1 MKKKKIKIFSLV
13 ILILLATTGVPL
25 SYHLCDAM
33 GKVSSDECEIV
44 CNNCNQ
50 QVEEI
55 VSCCSIDE
63 EIAGS
68 VFISSSKS
76 NCCEDEF
83 VFNKLDD
90 EFIFNKSESSNTS
103 FTKNIFTPNS
113 LETNFNNF
121 FYKGIFSADNSPPL
135 KSKVDIHLYN
145 SVLLI

>member
-1 MKKKKIKIFSLV
+1 MMKKKIEILSLA

-25 SYHLCDAM
+25 SFHLCDVM

-50 QVEEI
+50 QLEEI
-55 VSCCSIDE
+55 VSCCSMDE

-76 NCCEDEF
+76 NCCDDEF
-83 VFNKLDD
+83 IFSKLDD
-90 EFIFNKSESSNTS
+90 EFIFNKSELNNTS
-103 FTKNIFTPNS
+103 FTKNFFTLIS
-113 LETNFNNF
+113 LESNFNKL
-121 FYKGIFSADNSPPL
+121 FYKSNFSGDISPPL